1 MPLSTF
7 ISFQTLIVLSHFS
20 IDFSEKTP
28 EESIIFY
35 FLELS
40 NLLKTNGDRITLQY
54 GITTQQ
60 WLLLLHLAHDPNI
73 PYFERVPPQKPLM
86 ASDLA
91 KSLNVSRPN
100 ISSLLNVLFDKQ
112 LITTN
117 IDPNDKR
124 KRYLTLS
131 PKGQEIIDAINPGRK
146 TTNQWLFEGISNEEK
161 EILLK
166 SMRIIGRK
174 MLGE

>member
-1 MPLSTF
+1 
-7 ISFQTLIVLSHFS
+7 LSHFS
-20 IDFSEKTP
+20 IDQNTKTP

-40 NLLKTNGDRITLQY
+40 NLLKTNGDKITLQY

-73 PYFERVPPQKPLM
+73 PFFEREPPEKALM

-100 ISSLLNVLFDKQ
+100 ISSLLNVLFEKQ
-112 LITTN
+112 LILTHT
-117 IDPNDKR
+117 DAQDKR
-124 KRYLTLS
+124 KRYLSLS
-131 PKGQEIIDAINPGRK
+131 AKGQEIVEAINPGRK
-146 TTNQWLFEGISNEEK
+146 TTNQWLFEGISEQDK
-161 EILLK
+161 QTLLNT
-166 SMRIIGRK
+166 MRIIGRK